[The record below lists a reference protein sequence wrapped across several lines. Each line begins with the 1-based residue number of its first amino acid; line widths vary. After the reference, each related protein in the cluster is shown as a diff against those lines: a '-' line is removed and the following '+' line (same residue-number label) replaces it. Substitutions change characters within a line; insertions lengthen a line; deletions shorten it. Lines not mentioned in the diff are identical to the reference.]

1 MPFFITSD
9 PKLKQGRPI
18 IVGTATMVRTIA
30 ACWKLGMS
38 VDEILE
44 NYSHLTPSQVFAAL
58 TFYWD
63 NREAIDRDLGADQML
78 AGLNHA

>member
-1 MPFFITSD
+1 
-9 PKLKQGRPI
+9 
-18 IVGTATMVRTIA
+18 MVRTIA